1 MTWEDTLMI
10 RTASLA
16 ALGAAATLAFAQSAE
31 PPKVAPGNPAPA
43 TDFSGWVKGTPIYEF
58 EAGKTYVVEF
68 WATWCGPC
76 ITSIPHL
83 TKLQKEN
90 PEVTFI
96 GFAVWEREKETETI
110 DEQVRKFVAKFGD
123 KMDYKVAIDSAEKHM
138 AENWMTAAEQNG
150 IPTAFIVQDKQ
161 VVWVGHP
168 MSLDEPLA
176 AVVNGTHDVA
186 KAREDFM
193 AGIMEGRE
201 MAAAQQMVASLRK
214 DYADGKKAEAIA
226 GLKKLGAD
234 KPQLRASAQNAI
246 LSAMASDKNPGLQAE
261 IDAMLGDQNALPIL
275 AQFAYSQSR
284 AANGDKAMAAKIAEA
299 VFKATDDPISLYY
312 AGMACE
318 GCEDFKGSK
327 MVYEK
332 AIAQLNGQPDGPN
345 TLLGVLKSRL
355 AAVSAKAGQ

>member
-1 MTWEDTLMI
+1 
-10 RTASLA
+10 LA
-16 ALGAAATLAFAQSAE
+16 AIAAAASLAFAQSSE
-31 PPKVAPGNPAPA
+31 PPKVAPGSPAPA
-43 TDFSGWVKGTPIYEF
+43 TDFSGWVKGTPVYEF

-110 DEQVRKFVAKFGD
+110 DEQVRKFVGKFGGR
-123 KMDYKVAIDSAEKHM
+123 MDYKVAIDTAEKHM
-138 AENWMTAAEQNG
+138 AESWMTAAEQNG

-161 VVWVGHP
+161 IVWVGHP

-186 KAREDFM
+186 KAREEFM

-201 MAAAQQMVASLRK
+201 MAAAQEMIASLRK
-214 DYADGKKAEAIA
+214 DYAAGKKTEAIA
-226 GLKKLGAD
+226 GLKKLGAE
-234 KPQLRASAQNAI
+234 KPQLAGSTRSAVLA
-246 LSAMASDKNPGLQAE
+246 LMASDKNPGLQAE
-261 IDAMLGDQNALPIL
+261 IDAMLGDKASHQAL
-275 AQFAYSQSR
+275 AQFAYTQSR
-284 AANGDKAMAAKIAEA
+284 SANGDKAMAAKFAEA

-332 AIAQLNGQPDGPN
+332 AIAQLAGQDDGPN
-345 TLLGVLKSRL
+345 TLLGVLKARL